1 MAESYEK
8 AGVNLEAGY
17 EVVRRIKKHVASTS
31 RLGVMGNI
39 GAFGGMFDLSALNVK
54 EPVLVSG
61 TDGVG
66 TKLKLAFEMDK
77 HDTIGIDAVA
87 MCVNDVLAQ
96 GAEPLFFL
104 DYVAV
109 GHNEPAKIEAIVA
122 GVAEGCGKLNES
134 ILKEIVQGVIDACG
148 ESLCTLL
155 GGETAEMPGM
165 YAGGEYDIAGF
176 TCGVVEKSRLIDGT
190 KVRVGDV
197 LVGIASSGVHSNG
210 FSLVRKVVADAG
222 LDLRKAYPELDG
234 RVLGEVL
241 LTPTKIYVKQVL
253 EVIRACNVHGISHIT
268 GGGFDENIPRIL
280 SEGQGIE
287 IHEGTWEILP
297 VFRLLEKYGKI
308 AHREMF
314 NIFNMGIGMVIAVSQ
329 DEASEVIAILEKQ
342 GEKAS
347 VIGRATDRPG
357 VEIR

>member
-1 MAESYEK
+1 MAVSYEK

-17 EVVRRIKKHVASTS
+17 EVVRRIKSHVASTS
-31 RLGVMGNI
+31 RPGVMGNI
-39 GAFGGMFDLSALNVK
+39 GSFGGMFDLSALNVK

-66 TKLKLAFEMDK
+66 TKLKLAFAMDK

-96 GAEPLFFL
+96 GAEPLIFL

-109 GHNEPAKIEAIVA
+109 GHNEPAKIEAIVS
-122 GVAEGCGKLNES
+122 GVAEGCRQAGCAL
-134 ILKEIVQGVIDACG
+134 V
-148 ESLCTLL
+148 

-165 YAGGEYDIAGF
+165 YSDGEYDIAGY
-176 TCGVVEKSRLIDGT
+176 TTGVVEKSRLIDGT
-190 KVRVGDV
+190 KVKAGDV

-210 FSLVRKVVADAG
+210 FSLVRKVFSDNA
-222 LDLRKAYPELDG
+222 LDLFKVYPELDAEKT
-234 RVLGEVL
+234 LGEVA
-241 LTPTKIYVKQVL
+241 LTPTRIYVKQVL
-253 EVIRACNVHGISHIT
+253 DVIRNCDVHGVAHIT

-280 SEGQGIE
+280 REGQGIE
-287 IHEGTWEILP
+287 IEEGSWEILP
-297 VFRLLEKYGKI
+297 IFRFLEKYGRI

-314 NIFNMGIGMVIAVSQ
+314 NIFNMGIGMVLALN
-329 DEASEVIAILEKQ
+329 ASEADKAIKILKSH

-347 VIGRATDRPG
+347 VIGRVTATEG
-357 VEIR
+357 VVIK

>member
-1 MAESYEK
+1 MAQSYEK

-77 HDTIGIDAVA
+77 HDTIGVDAVA

-96 GAEPLFFL
+96 GAEPLVFL

-109 GHNEPAKIEAIVA
+109 GHNEPQKIEAIVS
-122 GVAEGCGKLNES
+122 GVADGCRQAGCAL
-134 ILKEIVQGVIDACG
+134 V
-148 ESLCTLL
+148 

-165 YAGGEYDIAGF
+165 YSEGEYDIAGPDLRSVDELRF
-176 TCGVVEKSRLIDGT
+176 LDHADRET
-190 KVRVGDV
+190 GDV

-210 FSLVRKVVADAG
+210 FSLVRKILADNC
-222 LDLRKAYPELDG
+222 LDLHKVYPELSNKL
-234 RVLGEVL
+234 LGEVL

-253 EVIRACNVHGISHIT
+253 EVIRSCDVHGISHIT

-280 SEGQGIE
+280 HEGQGLEIE
-287 IHEGTWEILP
+287 EGTWEILP
-297 VFRLLEKYGKI
+297 VFRFLEKYGKV

-314 NIFNMGIGMVIAVSQ
+314 NIFNMGIGMVIALDASQ
-329 DEASEVIAILEKQ
+329 AEKAIAILAEQ
-342 GEKAS
+342 GEKAA
-347 VIGRATDRPG
+347 VIGRVTDTEG
-357 VEIR
+357 VVIR

>member
-1 MAESYEK
+1 MAQSYEK

-31 RLGVMGNI
+31 RPGTMGNI
-39 GAFGGMFDLSALNVK
+39 GAFGGMFDLASLGVK

-96 GAEPLFFL
+96 GAEPLLFL

-109 GHNEPAKIEAIVA
+109 GHNEPRKIEAIVA
-122 GVAEGCGKLNES
+122 GVAEGCRQAGAAL
-134 ILKEIVQGVIDACG
+134 V
-148 ESLCTLL
+148 

-165 YAGGEYDIAGF
+165 YADGEYDIAGF
-176 TCGVVEKSRLIDGT
+176 TVGVVEKSKLIDGS
-190 KVRVGDV
+190 KVKAGDV

-210 FSLVRKVVADAG
+210 FSLVRKIVADNSF
-222 LDLRKAYPELDG
+222 DLHKVYPELSNSP
-234 RVLGEVL
+234 LGEVL
-241 LTPTKIYVKQVL
+241 LTPTKIYVKQGL
-253 EVIRACNVHGISHIT
+253 EVIRNCDVHGISHIT

-280 SEGQGIE
+280 HDGQGLEIE
-287 IHEGTWEILP
+287 EGTWEILP
-297 VFRLLEKYGKI
+297 VFRFLEKYGKVP
-308 AHREMF
+308 HREMF
-314 NIFNMGIGMVIAVSQ
+314 NIFNMGIGMVIAL
-329 DEASEVIAILEKQ
+329 DASEAQRAIDILTAA

-347 VIGRATDRPG
+347 VIGRVTDTEG
-357 VEIR
+357 VVIR